1 MKKTLIAAFVSI
13 IAIAVIML
21 IGNIIIIGDKVAG
34 LFPYA
39 DIVFY
44 LLLLVLLYIFLIR
57 PFLYVFFAPE
67 LPALDDKGLDG
78 LSDKELFAYGM
89 NLAKNNSYIDGE
101 NTRKEHYQKLK
112 NYLERNFGERDTTI
126 SKITEE
132 VEGRLSLLN
141 GHIRREA
148 LTAFTIT
155 GLSQNGKFD
164 FISLLIINFRL
175 IKKLVQCTGFRPS
188 YRQLIRIY
196 YNVLASAILTNLSEE
211 ILDDID
217 MTYIAEKVKIP
228 GFVMTSV
235 LDGTFSAL
243 MTLRI
248 GYITK
253 NYIMKGNKSFNKK
266 AARKYGF
273 VNARKEIAGIV
284 TEGKDVI
291 LKTGGG
297 FFRSVFG
304 TQTTQPGL

>member
-1 MKKTLIAAFVSI
+1 MKKTLIAAFISI
-13 IAIAVIML
+13 LLITVIML
-21 IGNIIIIGDKVAG
+21 IGNIIIIGDKLAV
-34 LFPYA
+34 LFPFG
-39 DIVFY
+39 DVVFY
-44 LLLLVLLYIFLIR
+44 ILIAVLLGVFIIR

-67 LPALDDKGLDG
+67 LPALDENGLDS
-78 LSDKELFAYGM
+78 LSDKELFDYGM
-89 NLAKNNSYIDGE
+89 NLAKNNGYIGE
-101 NTRKEHYQKLK
+101 ENLRKNHYLELK
-112 NYLERNFGERDTTI
+112 NFLERNYGEKDMTI

-132 VEGRLSLLN
+132 IESRLSLLN
-141 GHIRREA
+141 GDIRKEA

-175 IKKLVQCTGFRPS
+175 IKKLVKNTGFRPS
-188 YRQLIRIY
+188 YRQLIKVY

-217 MTYIAEKVKIP
+217 MTFIAEKVRIP

-266 AARKYGF
+266 TARKYGF
-273 VNARKEIAGIV
+273 VNARKDIAGIV
-284 TEGKDVI
+284 SEGKDVI
-291 LKTGGG
+291 VKTGGG
-297 FFRSVFG
+297 FFKSMFG
-304 TQTTQPGL
+304 KQAAAE